1 MNATSPE
8 TLQIVSASE
17 SAKQAISTTFFVT
30 FALQFLAR
38 GIMKK
43 VWPLYS
49 SLQIMLIYLLYLV
62 KVPSNI
68 IVMSDEV
75 NKIINMEFVP
85 KE

>member
-8 TLQIVSASE
+8 TLQILSASAT
-17 SAKQAISTTFFVT
+17 AKQAFLTTFFVT
-30 FALQFLAR
+30 FALQFLVS